1 MAEDEHYFSADPSVT
16 FRRMPVTATVWG
28 HELSL
33 TSGSGVFAQGRLD
46 VGTAVLFRETSA
58 PAGGRVLDLGCG
70 YGVIGLAIAAAV
82 PGATVTGIDVN
93 ERAVLLANENAAAL
107 GLTERFTATT
117 PLRSTRGGDLRRAL
131 VEPADPDREGSAA
144 RAAAHLA
151 APAGARRPRGAGG
164 GQEPR
169 GRLAAALVGGAGL
182 PDRANCECERLPGA
196 GDSAPVI
203 TPWED
208 PDWLAGAVAWVDE
221 RLADLGRQRIGEPEQ
236 PHVRTWATALRVPTA
251 AGPVWFKANTP
262 ELRHEVSVV
271 ERVSARVPDRVP
283 PLLASD
289 VDRGWML
296 MADAGGRLREVAA
309 EERSLA
315 RWHDVLSGAADV
327 ARELEPD
334 VDELV
339 AAGVPDLR
347 LHTLADGYADLVARY
362 EVERRFRDAVGRVRD
377 LVDELASYAVTETLQ
392 HDDLHDGQVFVKDG
406 RNLILDWGDAVV
418 SHPFFTMSVTLE
430 GGVAWGLDDVADSED
445 IWPYVDSY
453 LARYAPDRPELRD
466 AVPPALRLGWVC
478 RALNNPEV
486 SGQFTGT
493 RLRMFL
499 DGRPE

>member
-1 MAEDEHYFSADPSVT
+1 M
-16 FRRMPVTATVWG
+16 
-28 HELSL
+28 
-33 TSGSGVFAQGRLD
+33 
-46 VGTAVLFRETSA
+46 
-58 PAGGRVLDLGCG
+58 
-70 YGVIGLAIAAAV
+70 
-82 PGATVTGIDVN
+82 
-93 ERAVLLANENAAAL
+93 
-107 GLTERFTATT
+107 
-117 PLRSTRGGDLRRAL
+117 
-131 VEPADPDREGSAA
+131 
-144 RAAAHLA
+144 
-151 APAGARRPRGAGG
+151 
-164 GQEPR
+164 
-169 GRLAAALVGGAGL
+169 
-182 PDRANCECERLPGA
+182 
-196 GDSAPVI
+196 I

-221 RLADLGRQRIGEPEQ
+221 RLAGLGRERSAEPEQ
-236 PHVRTWATALRVPTA
+236 PHIRTWATALRVPTA
-251 AGPVWFKANTP
+251 EGPVWFKANTP
-262 ELRHEVSVV
+262 ELRHEVAVV

-289 VDRGWML
+289 VERGWML
-296 MADAGGRLREVAA
+296 MDDAGDRLREVAA

-315 RWHDVLSGAADV
+315 RWHDVLTGAADV
-327 ARELEPD
+327 ARALEPE

-347 LHTLADGYADLVARY
+347 LHTLADAYAELVQRF
-362 EVERRFRDAVGRVRD
+362 EVEPRFRDAVGRVRD
-377 LVDELASYAVTETLQ
+377 LVDELASYAVPETLQ

-453 LARYAPDRPELRD
+453 LARYAPDRPELRE

-478 RALNNPEV
+478 RAVNNPDV
-486 SGQFTGT
+486 SGQEFSQV